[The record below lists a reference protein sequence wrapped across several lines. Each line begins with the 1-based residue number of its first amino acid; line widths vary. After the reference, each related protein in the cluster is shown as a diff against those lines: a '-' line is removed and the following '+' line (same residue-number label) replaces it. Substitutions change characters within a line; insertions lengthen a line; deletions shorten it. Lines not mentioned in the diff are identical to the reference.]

1 VNSLKT
7 SSKKRERL
15 TTGISGLDSML
26 GGGLLQGSAVLVSGA
41 PGVGKTTLGLQYLVT
56 GASLG
61 QPGLLVTFEEFPA
74 TLIRDADAMG
84 WDLRALE
91 AEGKLRLLFTSPEVF
106 LKSLESPDSPLSET
120 MHTIAPQRAVLDSVA
135 HFQRLTSDRVELRH
149 VYNSIVNG
157 LKREG
162 MTSLLLDE
170 AARLLGPQYR
180 YAGALPFL
188 VDALVLMRY
197 VEVDSA
203 MRRAIAVLKMRG
215 STHAREIRSFS
226 IGKNGVEVGEPFSG
240 QEGIL
245 SGSPHRVA

>member
-1 VNSLKT
+1 MT
-7 SSKKRERL
+7 PIRKRARL
-15 TTGISGLDSML
+15 TTGIPGLDSML
-26 GGGLLQGSAVLVSGA
+26 GGGLLQGSAALAIGA

-61 QPGLLVTFEEFPA
+61 QPGLLVTFEEFPV
-74 TLIRDADAMG
+74 TLMRDAAAMG

-91 AEGKLRLLFTSPEVF
+91 AEGKLHLLFTSPEVF
-106 LKSLESPDSPLSET
+106 LKSLESTDSPLIEAI
-120 MHTIAPQRAVLDSVA
+120 HTLRPQRAVLDSVA
-135 HFQRLTSDRVELRH
+135 HFQRLTSNLVQLRH
-149 VYNSIVNG
+149 IYNTIVNG

-170 AARLLGPQYR
+170 AASLLGPQYR

-188 VDALVLMRY
+188 VDALILMRY

-203 MRRAIAVLKMRG
+203 MQRAIAVLKMRG
-215 STHAREIRSFS
+215 SAHAQEIRGFS